1 MMLMT
6 CNKILAL
13 SRFPPNG
20 CWIHQKYVGTL
31 SLKFENNI
39 GSAKTNARKQQ
50 NELFPGHYKQSH
62 DIIRSFKSSVLC
74 QSNKEIG
81 GFHKSTS
88 APWCLGISGLIP
100 FITPPLLMYT
110 QNVTCPEL
118 IEYQLYYGAV
128 ILSFLGGVRWGMA
141 VTPGSPI
148 PGNWSQYSWSVV
160 PSLIAWGGLM
170 LPDTYPGIASVIFGI
185 GMTCYNDLRQTG
197 YPSWFKGL
205 RILLTTVA
213 ILSMSSSLY
222 IMYNSQT
229 KKPLPEVIQISRT
242 QLEELIKDLK
252 AHAEEVKMP
261 YIEKKEVTTEK
272 SEHSDE
278 HESKDEPLN
287 KNSSEASDSSK

>member
-1 MMLMT
+1 MT

-13 SRFPPNG
+13 SRFPPKG
-20 CWIHQKYVGTL
+20 SWIHQKYIGTL
-31 SLKFENNI
+31 SLRFENNKD
-39 GSAKTNARKQQ
+39 STKTYARKQQ
-50 NELFPGHYKQSH
+50 SVLFQGHYVQSH
-62 DIIRSFKSSVLC
+62 DIVRSFKSSVVN
-74 QSNKEIG
+74 QSNSKEIG
-81 GFHKSTS
+81 SFKKSS
-88 APWCLGISGLIP
+88 LAPWCLGISGLIP

-118 IEYQLYYGAV
+118 IQYQLYYGAV

-170 LPDTYPGIASVIFGI
+170 LPDTYPGVASVIFGI
-185 GMTCYNDLRQTG
+185 GITCYNDLRQSG

-213 ILSMSSSLY
+213 ILSMSFSLY
-222 IMYNSQT
+222 IMYDSQT
-229 KKPLPEVIQISRT
+229 KKPLPEVIQISKT

-252 AHAEEVKMP
+252 AYTEDVKIP
-261 YIEKKEVTTEK
+261 KIEKEKVTTEK
-272 SEHSDE
+272 NENSEE

-287 KNSSEASDSSK
+287 KNSSEASDSSQ